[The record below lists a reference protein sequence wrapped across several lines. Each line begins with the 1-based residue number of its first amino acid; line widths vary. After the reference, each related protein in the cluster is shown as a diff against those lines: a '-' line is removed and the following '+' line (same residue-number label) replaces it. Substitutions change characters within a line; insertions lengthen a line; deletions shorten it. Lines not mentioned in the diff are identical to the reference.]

1 MAFCL
6 PKPDSSGNK
15 TCVWPKSKLLFA
27 EKTGTFAPKD
37 VSISGKRLL
46 LFRISLNV
54 FPNCIYCSGKRSFRT
69 LFSLWLLSA
78 KRRGRTI
85 GRTSIW
91 HKKVHD
97 ASRGYV
103 SLSVC
108 LETGHRVN
116 KKIMAKL
123 AGRRFFWLRRMVLR
137 NKQIWENTIVILTK
151 CYQTSDTFTVTP
163 GSQHLLY
170 NLCFPTSS

>member
-1 MAFCL
+1 MQNYFICRESPFRTKAAGHTAEKTLIRFQKNPFYFLLTKKEENKKTGPDGKVRNRGRQSSEVQHNRMWIRRSETGSLLHPEEIELRKVAFCL

-15 TCVWPKSKLLFA
+15 TCVLLKSKLLFA

-78 KRRGRTI
+78 KRRDRTI
-85 GRTSIW
+85 GRTSI
-91 HKKVHD
+91 
-97 ASRGYV
+97 
-103 SLSVC
+103 
-108 LETGHRVN
+108 
-116 KKIMAKL
+116 
-123 AGRRFFWLRRMVLR
+123 
-137 NKQIWENTIVILTK
+137 
-151 CYQTSDTFTVTP
+151 
-163 GSQHLLY
+163 
-170 NLCFPTSS
+170 